1 MIRTLIVDDE
11 ALIRQMIKGI
21 LVSKC
26 PEIIVIAE
34 ASDIDE
40 AYNIIKDQKPD
51 LVLLDIKMPGGSGF
65 DLLSKLGKIDFK
77 IIFITAY
84 EEFAIKAFEFAAID
98 YILKPLDPDAL
109 FKAIE
114 KAKFA
119 IHAELS
125 LQLNTLLNNI
135 SSPSNGEKKLVLKTS
150 NNIHIVNI
158 DSIIHLE
165 SDHNYSVFY
174 INDGRKIV
182 VSKTLREYDDL
193 LEKHDFFRVHK
204 SHLINLKQ
212 ISRFERA
219 NGGTL
224 IMSNES
230 RIPVASRKKESLLEL
245 FDKM

>member
-26 PEIIVIAE
+26 PEIVVIDE

>member
-11 ALIRQMIKGI
+11 ALIRQMIKGM

-26 PEIIVIAE
+26 PEIVVIAE

-40 AYNIIKDQKPD
+40 AYNIIKDQKPN

-65 DLLSKLGKIDFK
+65 DLLSKFGKIDFK
-77 IIFITAY
+77 VIFITAY

-98 YILKPLDPDAL
+98 YLLKPLDLDAL

-114 KAKFA
+114 KAKFTLQ
-119 IHAELS
+119 AELS

-135 SSPSNGEKKLVLKTS
+135 SSPSNEEKKLVLKTS

-158 DSIIHLE
+158 DSIIHLK
-165 SDHNYSVFY
+165 SDHNYSAFY

-193 LEKHDFFRVHK
+193 LEKHNFFRVHK

-230 RIPVASRKKESLLEL
+230 RIPVATRKKESLLEL